1 MESVELLGIHT
12 LVCLVQ
18 SFEIL
23 VWNIYGLHH
32 VPYRPTVSS
41 GTLAILLVYFCDMI
55 LSRGCFLFFV
65 FLKEKLAPLQDLKH
79 STLCSKYSTG
89 YFKKPHL
96 VVAPTALPQ
105 EDSVVPTVRRECRQ
119 PNKQRA

>member
-1 MESVELLGIHT
+1 MVRKGERVSWQKAIREHGDTGCLFMAKAG
-12 LVCLVQ
+12 LVQ
-18 SFEIL
+18 MSDH
-23 VWNIYGLHH
+23 GG
-32 VPYRPTVSS
+32 S
-41 GTLAILLVYFCDMI
+41 GT
-55 LSRGCFLFFV
+55 GCFFF

-105 EDSVVPTVRRECRQ
+105 EDSVVPNVRRECRQ